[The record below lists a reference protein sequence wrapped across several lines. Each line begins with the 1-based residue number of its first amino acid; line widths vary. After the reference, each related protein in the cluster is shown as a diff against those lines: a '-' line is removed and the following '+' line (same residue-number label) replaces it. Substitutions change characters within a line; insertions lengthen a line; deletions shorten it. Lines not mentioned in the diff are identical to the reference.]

1 MINVISL
8 IKSQINKIRRI
19 RLTKKLV
26 NLRNTKTFFSQQ
38 NFNDKIIHFRKGL
51 IYQTKNVRQG
61 RDLNFER
68 QQTNWLVNQKQMW
81 ISSKA
86 QVIVFYGEYQGFHQK
101 NVQKLNIL
109 YFKNQSFNWACTKPI
124 TVCPAL
130 VNAKKAQVLSSLVD
144 WKLIN

>member
-1 MINVISL
+1 MINVTSL

-68 QQTNWLVNQKQMW
+68 QQTN
-81 ISSKA
+81 
-86 QVIVFYGEYQGFHQK
+86 
-101 NVQKLNIL
+101 
-109 YFKNQSFNWACTKPI
+109 
-124 TVCPAL
+124 
-130 VNAKKAQVLSSLVD
+130 
-144 WKLIN
+144 

>member
-1 MINVISL
+1 MINVTSL

-86 QVIVFYGEYQGFHQK
+86 QVIVFMGSIKDSIRKMYR
-101 NVQKLNIL
+101 
-109 YFKNQSFNWACTKPI
+109 NWIFYISKIKVLIEHAPS
-124 TVCPAL
+124 PSRYAL
-130 VNAKKAQVLSSLVD
+130 HSWMPRKHKYYHLLS
-144 WKLIN
+144 IGN